1 MSQET
6 LLTLA
11 LIVWLVPLAD
21 FAVLIFFHKR
31 LPRSG
36 DWFGT
41 SILFAALALSLMI
54 LFTKLNLYHDQ
65 TLQTSFTWVN
75 FGGVPSLGAMHI
87 DLGIMIDNVAA
98 IMLVVVCIV
107 SSLVHLFSI
116 GYMKDDVRYGRYYAY
131 LGLFSF
137 SMFGIVLTNN
147 FLLMYV
153 SWELVG
159 LSSYLLIGHWLEKK
173 SASDASK
180 KAFIV
185 TRIGDVGMFI
195 GILILFN
202 TFHTF
207 TFDTIFE
214 AMKAERI
221 PFGSETWLTAAG
233 LLIFCGAVGKSAQF
247 PLHVWLPDAM
257 EGPTPVSALIHAATM
272 VAAGVYLVTR
282 TFAMM
287 TAEALMVIAY
297 IGAITAF
304 ISATIAI
311 AQNDIKKVLAYST
324 VSQLGYMMM
333 GLGVGAYTAGFFH
346 LTTHAMFKAGLFL
359 GSGSVIYAMHN
370 ALHNANDHSTDAQD
384 IRNMGGLRAKMPI
397 TFWTFLMY
405 TLAISG
411 VPFTSGFLSKDEILA
426 GTLAFGSLHGGWHWI
441 IPITGFFVAGLTA
454 FYMFRLVIL
463 TFLGEHKNHH
473 RFDAIHESPW
483 EMTIPLIVF
492 AVLSFFAFYS
502 FNPIGASSGWFYQA
516 VARPESVVPAA
527 VAAVNTEMFTEAL
540 HHSHVLAMLLSLTVA
555 GIGILI
561 AFATYYW
568 KKINADDVASAPVL
582 KYLYTFFLNKWYFDE
597 FYQITFVKG
606 TDVIADAYR
615 WFDNVVIDGIVNG
628 AAKWTI
634 GMTHGV
640 KHTWE
645 EGIAGSIFYLI
656 VFALLSLFIGWQVTV
671 SLLAGS
677 GRTVVMIECG
687 LLGLGAA
694 SLSFFLFYVGVGGFD
709 NSIIDGI
716 VNLFAYLAG
725 FFGLLA
731 RKLQTGKVQTYLAFA
746 LFGVMVFFL
755 WFR

>member
-6 LLTLA
+6 LLILA
-11 LIVWLVPLAD
+11 LAVWLIALLD
-21 FAVLIFFHKR
+21 FAVLIFFSKR

-41 SILFAALALSLMI
+41 SILFVALVLSIVI
-54 LFTKLNLYHDQ
+54 LFTKLNFYHDQ
-65 TLQTSFTWVN
+65 TLQAAFTWVN
-75 FGGVPSLGAMHI
+75 MGNVPGIGLMQI
-87 DLGIMIDNVAA
+87 DLGLMIDNISA

-116 GYMKDDVRYGRYYAY
+116 GYMKDDIRYGRYYAY

-147 FLLMYV
+147 LLLMYV

-159 LSSYLLIGHWLEKK
+159 ISSYLLIGHWFEKK
-173 SASDASK
+173 SASDAGK

-185 TRIGDVGMFI
+185 NRVGDVGMFI
-195 GILILFN
+195 GILILFT

-207 TFDTIFE
+207 SFDAIF
-214 AMKAERI
+214 AGIKAGNI
-221 PFGSETWLTAAG
+221 PFGSNAWLTAAG
-233 LLIFCGAVGKSAQF
+233 ILIFCGAIGKSAQF

-257 EGPTPVSALIHAATM
+257 EGPTPVRALIHAATM

-282 TFAMM
+282 TFVMM
-287 TAEALMVIAY
+287 TADALMVIAY

-324 VSQLGYMMM
+324 VSQLGYMIM

-359 GSGSVIYAMHN
+359 GSGSVIYAMHY
-370 ALHNANDHSTDAQD
+370 ALHHANDHQTDAQD
-384 IRNMGGLRAKMPI
+384 IRNMGGLRTKMPI
-397 TFWTFLMY
+397 TFWTFLMF

-426 GTLAFGSLHGGWHWI
+426 GTLAFGSLNGGLHWI
-441 IPITGFFVAGLTA
+441 VPIIGFFVAGLTA

-463 TFLGEHKNHH
+463 TFLGEHRDHH
-473 RFDAIHESPW
+473 RIDAIKESPW
-483 EMTIPLIVF
+483 VMTVPLVIF

-502 FNPIGASSGWFYQA
+502 FNPIGAASGWFYRA
-516 VARPESVVPAA
+516 VERPESVVPIALAA
-527 VAAVNTEMFTEAL
+527 ANTEMFTEEL
-540 HHSHVLAMLLSLTVA
+540 HHSHSLAMLLSLTMA
-555 GIGILI
+555 SIGILV
-561 AFATYYW
+561 AFTTYYW
-568 KKINADDVASAPVL
+568 KKINADAVASAPILRSVY
-582 KYLYTFFLNKWYFDE
+582 KFFLNKWYFDE
-597 FYQITFVKG
+597 LYHAIFVKG
-606 TDVIADAYR
+606 TDALADFYR
-615 WFDNVVIDGIVNG
+615 NVDNYFIDGIVNG
-628 AAKWTI
+628 VAKWTVGI
-634 GMTHGV
+634 THGV

-645 EGIAGSIFYLI
+645 EGRFGSFFYMF
-656 VFALLSLFIGWQVTV
+656 VFGLVSLFIGWQVIIG
-671 SLLAGS
+671 LLPGAAS
-677 GRTVVMIECG
+677 ISAMIICG
-687 LLGLGAA
+687 LLGLGIAA
-694 SLSFFLFYVGVGGFD
+694 LAFFLFYVGIGGFD
-709 NSIIDGI
+709 DKIIDGI
-716 VNLFAYLAG
+716 VNLVAYLAG
-725 FFGLLA
+725 FFGLLS
-731 RKLQTGKVQTYLAFA
+731 RKLQTGKVQTYLVLA

>member
-11 LIVWLVPLAD
+11 LIVWLIPLAD

-41 SILFAALALSLMI
+41 SILFAALALSLVI
-54 LFTKLNLYHDQ
+54 LFTKLNFYHDQ
-65 TLQTSFTWVN
+65 TLQAVFPWVK
-75 FGGVPSLGAMHI
+75 FGIVPGFGEMHI
-87 DLGIMIDNVAA
+87 DLGFMIDNVAA

-147 FLLMYV
+147 LLLMYV

-159 LSSYLLIGHWLEKK
+159 LSSYLLIGHWFEKK

-185 TRIGDVGMFI
+185 TRIGDVGMFL
-195 GILILFN
+195 GILILFR

-207 TFDTIFE
+207 TFDAIFE
-214 AMKAERI
+214 AMKAGHL

-233 LLIFCGAVGKSAQF
+233 LLLFCGAVGKSAQF

-282 TFAMM
+282 TYAMM
-287 TAEALMVIAY
+287 TADALMVIAY

-324 VSQLGYMMM
+324 VSQLGYMIM

-370 ALHNANDHSTDAQD
+370 ALHHAGDHTTDAQD
-384 IRNMGGLRAKMPI
+384 IRNMGGLRTKMPI

-426 GTLAFGSLHGGWHWI
+426 GTLAFGNLNGGWHWI

-463 TFLGEHKNHH
+463 TFLGDHKDSR
-473 RFDAIHESPW
+473 RFEAVRESPW
-483 EMTIPLIVF
+483 VMTLPLVVL
-492 AVLSFFAFYS
+492 AVLSFFAFFS
-502 FNPIGASSGWFYQA
+502 WNPIGASSGWFYRA

-527 VAAVNTEMFTEAL
+527 VAAANTETFTEVL

-555 GIGILI
+555 IAGILA
-561 AFATYYW
+561 AFATYSW
-568 KKINADDVASAPVL
+568 KKIDPDAVASAPVL
-582 KYLYTFFLNKWYFDE
+582 SFFYRVFLHKWYFDE
-597 FYQITFVKG
+597 LYQATFVKG
-606 TDVIADAYR
+606 TDIVADAYR
-615 WFDNVVIDGIVNG
+615 WFDNAIIDGIVNG
-628 AAKWTI
+628 AAKWTVGI
-634 GMTHGV
+634 TLGV
-640 KHTWE
+640 KRTWE

-656 VFALLSLFIGWQVTV
+656 VFALLSLFIGWQVTAGFLAV
-671 SLLAGS
+671 SGSTLAVIAYS
-677 GRTVVMIECG
+677 
-687 LLGLGAA
+687 LLGLCAA
-694 SLSFFLFYVGVGGFD
+694 TLSFFLFYVGVGGFD
-709 NSIIDGI
+709 NKIIDGI
-716 VNLFAYLAG
+716 VNLFAYFAG
-725 FFGLLA
+725 FFGLLV

-746 LFGVMVFFL
+746 LFGVLVFFL